1 MENEIDVRGVAIN
14 FEAVKIAFTQDKNGF
29 VLKLSLH
36 PNDAPESVMMDA
48 LGTRYMV
55 ALVRLSDDGIP
66 VASPSDEEGKRA
78 VALAGTLCSDEF
90 FQEYLCIKGDA
101 EEYSEIAASI
111 ALRRLLG
118 VTSRKELKTDAKARQ
133 KLLGIRDE
141 FVYWL
146 KHKGRS

>member
-55 ALVRLSDDGIP
+55 ALVRLSDDGVP

-78 VALAGTLCSDEF
+78 FGLDHAAQRPAGTYSGGMARRLDLAGALVARPPVVVLDEPTT
-90 FQEYLCIKGDA
+90 G
-101 EEYSEIAASI
+101 SI
-111 ALRRLLG
+111 RAPG
-118 VTSRKELKTDAKARQ
+118 STCGA
-133 KLLGIRDE
+133 
-141 FVYWL
+141 
-146 KHKGRS
+146 